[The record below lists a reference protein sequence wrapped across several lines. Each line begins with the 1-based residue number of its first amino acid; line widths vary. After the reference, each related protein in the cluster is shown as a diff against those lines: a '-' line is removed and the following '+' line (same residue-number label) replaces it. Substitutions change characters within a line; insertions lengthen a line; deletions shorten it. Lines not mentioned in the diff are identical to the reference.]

1 MFGFGKRLKGRVN
14 KCHTFIAL
22 LMAGIA
28 PIGSKAS
35 VLLMI
40 PWLNAMI
47 LVSSTKKAKII
58 FAIVKIILDFY
69 KKL

>member
-1 MFGFGKRLKGRVN
+1 MFDFGKRLKREVN

-22 LMAGIA
+22 QTVGTA
-28 PIGSKAS
+28 PIGSKVSA
-35 VLLMI
+35 LLAI
-40 PWLNAMI
+40 PRPSAMTSPI
-47 LVSSTKKAKII
+47 STRRVRII